1 MGTAVKVTRIDFT
14 AAELRAA
21 SAKCTDG
28 TQVRRILALALV
40 LEGRPRA
47 EAASLNG
54 VDRQTLSDWVH
65 RYNEAGIEGLKS
77 RKSPGREPYLTVGQ
91 KAEWLG

>member
-47 EAASLNG
+47 EA
-54 VDRQTLSDWVH
+54 
-65 RYNEAGIEGLKS
+65 LK
-77 RKSPGREPYLTVGQ
+77 V
-91 KAEWLG
+91 